1 MVTVSKYQT
10 VPPDYCFKEQRKT
23 FLALEFGAKTL
34 PPFLFFILG
43 TVRYFVIKD
52 YGHGMSKYSNFFK
65 AKVGISFTMGVFDVA

>member
-10 VPPDYCFKEQRKT
+10 VPPYCNSEHKNT
-23 FLALEFGAKTL
+23 FLALEFGAKTM

-43 TVRYFVIKD
+43 TVRYFFIKD
-52 YGHGMSKYSNFFK
+52 HGQVMPKYSRFFQ

>member
-1 MVTVSKYQT
+1 
-10 VPPDYCFKEQRKT
+10 
-23 FLALEFGAKTL
+23 LALEFGAKTL

>member
-10 VPPDYCFKEQRKT
+10 VPPDYCFKEQRNT
-23 FLALEFGAKTL
+23 FLVLEFGAKTL

-43 TVRYFVIKD
+43 TVRYFFIKD
-52 YGHGMSKYSNFFK
+52 HGQVMPKYSCFFK